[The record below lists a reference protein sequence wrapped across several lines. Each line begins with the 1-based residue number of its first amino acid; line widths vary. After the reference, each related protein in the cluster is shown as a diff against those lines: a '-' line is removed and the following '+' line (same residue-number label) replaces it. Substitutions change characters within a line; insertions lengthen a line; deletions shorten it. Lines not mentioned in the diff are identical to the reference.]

1 MLASRPDPEVVAK
14 PKRRT
19 YTAEYK
25 LGILQEAE
33 AVAATRGGIGA
44 LLRREGLYSSLL
56 ATWRRER
63 ANGILEAL
71 TPQKRG
77 PKSKRHPMDEENQ
90 KLRRQNARLT
100 EDLRKAHIIIDVQ
113 KKVAALLG
121 HPISEQDPEEE
132 FLMAAV
138 TELATAVGTR
148 AACRALFAPR
158 ASYYRDRRAASFP
171 AATALRPRPARA
183 LSPAERE
190 TVLAHLHGE
199 RFQDRSPAAVY
210 ATLLDEGEYHCSIR
224 TMYRL
229 LEQKGESRE
238 RRDQLTHPPYRKPEL
253 LATAPNQLW
262 SWDITKLLGP
272 VKWTYFYLYVILDV
286 FSRYVTGWMVAMHES
301 AELAKQL
308 IEESCAKQ
316 NIQPGQ
322 LTLHADRGTSMSSKP
337 VAFLLAD
344 LGVTKTH
351 SRPHVS
357 DDNPYSESQFRT
369 LKYRP
374 EFPYRF
380 GCIQDSRAFSQGFF
394 RWYNEEHRHSGL
406 GLLTPAMVH
415 YNQTAL
421 ILEQRQA
428 VLDAAYRVHPER
440 FVRQAPKPAAVPTE
454 VWINKPLNADEKT
467 H

>member
-1 MLASRPDPEVVAK
+1 MRCWPRGLIPKWPPK
-14 PKRRT
+14 QKRRT

-25 LGILQEAE
+25 LRILQEAE
-33 AVAATRGGIGA
+33 AVADKRGGIGS

-63 ANGILEAL
+63 ATGILEAL

-77 PKSKRHPMDEENQ
+77 PKSRRNPMEEEVQ
-90 KLRRQNARLT
+90 KLRRQNARLA

-113 KKVAALLG
+113 KKVAARGELL
-121 HPISEQDPEEE
+121 
-132 FLMAAV
+132 MVAV

-158 ASYYRDRRAASFP
+158 ASHYRQKYALINPAVRR
-171 AATALRPRPARA
+171 LRPSPPRA
-183 LSPAERE
+183 LTPAEGE

-210 ATLLDEGEYHCSIR
+210 ATLLDEEEYFCSIR
-224 TMYRL
+224 SMYRL
-229 LEQKGESRE
+229 LKQKGESRE
-238 RRDQLTHPPYRKPEL
+238 RRDQLTHPSYQKAEL

-272 VKWTYFYLYVILDV
+272 AKWTYFYLYVILDV
-286 FSRYVTGWMVAMHES
+286 FSRYVTGWMVAMRES
-301 AELAKQL
+301 AELAKLL
-308 IEESCAKQ
+308 IDASCTKQ
-316 NIQPGQ
+316 NIRPGQ
-322 LTLHADRGTSMSSKP
+322 LMLHADRGTSMSSRP

-369 LKYRP
+369 MKYRP
-374 EFPYRF
+374 EFPDRF

-394 RWYNEEHRHSGL
+394 HWYKPGTPSLRTGL
-406 GLLTPAMVH
+406 AHPGYGPSQP
-415 YNQTAL
+415 N
-421 ILEQRQA
+421 
-428 VLDAAYRVHPER
+428 RVHC
-440 FVRQAPKPAAVPTE
+440 
-454 VWINKPLNADEKT
+454 
-467 H
+467 